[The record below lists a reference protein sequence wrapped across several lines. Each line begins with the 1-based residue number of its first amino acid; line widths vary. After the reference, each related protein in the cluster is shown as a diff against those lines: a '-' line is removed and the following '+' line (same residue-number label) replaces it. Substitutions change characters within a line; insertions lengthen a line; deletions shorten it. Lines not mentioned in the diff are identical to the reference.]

1 MSLPELLLRSLRF
14 KSGRGMFSMDV
25 VLGGRHRRKQWTQ
38 GVQSSLRPKAD
49 LDFGAQFTWAGYSTA
64 KRAGRREGGGRR
76 HSGLTC
82 LLHLPSSSPIGNF
95 RSIGAVTR
103 DSMRQGR
110 KAAAAASTSQPL
122 VGRSWLPPPEIGQ
135 PALPHVSAAGEGS
148 VRGTGLLKL
157 LLSSAVGARPS
168 ELQKLWMPCCRVL
181 WKNTS

>member
-1 MSLPELLLRSLRF
+1 
-14 KSGRGMFSMDV
+14 MDV

-38 GVQSSLRPKAD
+38 GVQASLRPKAN

-110 KAAAAASTSQPL
+110 KVAAAASTSQPL

-157 LLSSAVGARPS
+157 LISSAVGARPS

-181 WKNTS
+181 WQNTS